1 MNNDNTLIPNQEFKV
16 PDAGANKDVSSTVV
30 DSDNPN
36 PSISISDPYDYI
48 LNTPK
53 GNDVVEKQEISD
65 NHANANVGPNLQGH
79 VNTPPVPNTE
89 EVFSRPHQVQPE
101 NTTFRVE
108 TQPVDPVVK
117 APEVEFKEQII
128 STSPEDI
135 YSSGQSSQQS
145 IPSSSQGNN
154 VVFNSEVHGK
164 SSSVVSNVT
173 GSSTPLIEEVD
184 SIKSENVIAASSYIL
199 VFDIATFIL
208 ALIRKDKFLQFNS
221 VQSIFFNLTFVI
233 VFILFRIISV
243 SFLSFFF
250 TLLNIALFTVW
261 LVISIFLMYK
271 AYNGEKFCLSFFGRI
286 ANTLS

>member
-16 PDAGANKDVSSTVV
+16 PNDSANKGGSSSVV
-30 DSDNPN
+30 GGDNSN
-36 PSISISDPYDYI
+36 PSINISDPYDYI
-48 LNTPK
+48 LNTSK
-53 GNDVVEKQEISD
+53 ENDVVEKKEISD
-65 NHANANVGPNLQGH
+65 NPVNANVSSNLQGS
-79 VNTPPVPNTE
+79 VNTTPTPNPE

-108 TQPVDPVVK
+108 PQPVVN
-117 APEVEFKEQII
+117 APKVEHNEQII
-128 STSPEDI
+128 STPPEDI
-135 YSSGQSSQQS
+135 YSSVHSSQQN

-154 VVFNSEVHGK
+154 VVFNSEVHDK
-164 SSSVVSNVT
+164 SSSVVSGVT
-173 GSSTPLIEEVD
+173 ESSTPLIEEVD

-199 VFDIATFIL
+199 VFDLITFVL
-208 ALIRKDKFLQFNS
+208 SLIRKDKFLQFNS

-243 SFLSFFF
+243 HFLSFLF
-250 TLLNIALFTVW
+250 TLLNISLFIVW

-271 AYNGEKFCLSFFGRI
+271 AYNGEKFSFSFFGRI